1 MARIGLLPRVRCLRS
16 LIYANTPRRR
26 DFSLF
31 GVFDRFVESLAC
43 GMPRKPA
50 SIGEGTFQIA
60 TKGIILSRVVTKE
73 AVFCQEMLGGSC
85 PLIFETNFQGK
96 RFLFRS
102 QLQAQASEAIRAV
115 GMALPPTL
123 RVASVISR

>member
-1 MARIGLLPRVRCLRS
+1 L
-16 LIYANTPRRR
+16 YAPETRMNRRGDLCTMNKR
-26 DFSLF
+26 DH
-31 GVFDRFVESLAC
+31 FVESSDERGGFLP
-43 GMPRKPA
+43 GNVGGIMP
-50 SIGEGTFQIA
+50 SY
-60 TKGIILSRVVTKE
+60 
-73 AVFCQEMLGGSC
+73 
-85 PLIFETNFQGK
+85 FETDFQGK